1 MPASFIFPTTDRT
14 RAVRRQMP
22 LSRRQ
27 LLTRGLGVAAAWATG
42 GRAVAATVP
51 AVTTR
56 AVLNVGMR
64 PGQPLKSPLHPP
76 ALAHFV
82 DALPIPEVAHPYG
95 ARADPTD
102 SAKQL
107 PYYRLTMREVEVQV
121 HRDLKPTRCWSFGT
135 GVPGPTFETKSGH
148 GLLVEW
154 VNALPKRHLFPVDH
168 TICGAGANVPEV
180 RTVPHVHGARV
191 PPQGDGYPEHW
202 FTQGKSALYHY
213 PNRQDATTL
222 WYHDH
227 AMGIERLNQ
236 YAGLFGAFLIRDQTE
251 AALELPS
258 GPYDIP
264 LFLFDRL
271 LDGNGQLQYPTSGVP
286 ESPWVSEVYGDALL
300 VNGKLYPYLEV
311 EPRPYRFRLVN
322 ASNSRFY
329 YLSLSNRQSF
339 HQIGTDQGLLSAPLA
354 LSSVTLAPGERV
366 DLLIDFSVSAK
377 TEFLLK
383 SQSFELMQFRVSG
396 KTAAGPGRLPAT
408 LRPVERISRTAAV
421 ETRALKLNEFMDPK
435 THAMVMLLN
444 DAYWRYPVTEK
455 PALDTIEVWELVNFT
470 EDTHP
475 IHLHLVRF
483 QLLDRQHF
491 DVDAYN
497 FEHKFQTIGEPIL
510 PDASEAGWKDTIQ
523 AYPGMITRII
533 IPFRG
538 YPGRY
543 VWHCHVLEHAANEMM
558 RPFEVVQHTKQARRL

>member
-1 MPASFIFPTTDRT
+1 
-14 RAVRRQMP
+14 MP

-27 LLTRGLGVAAAWATG
+27 LLTRGLGVAAAWAAR
-42 GRAVAATVP
+42 GRAVAAP
-51 AVTTR
+51 APTLATR
-56 AVLNVGMR
+56 SILSAGMR
-64 PGQPLKSPLHPP
+64 PGQPIKLPLHPT
-76 ALAHFV
+76 ALAHWV
-82 DALPIPEVAHPYG
+82 DPLPIPEVAQAQG
-95 ARADPTD
+95 LRADPR
-102 SAKQL
+102 SASQRL
-107 PYYRLTMREVEVQV
+107 PYYRVAMRELEVQV
-121 HRDLKPTRCWSFGT
+121 HRDLKPTRCWSYGK
-135 GVPGPTFETKSGH
+135 GVPGPTFETKSGQ

-154 VNALPKRHLFPVDH
+154 VNSLPTHHLFPVDH
-168 TICGAGANVPEV
+168 TICGAGPNVPEV
-180 RTVPHVHGARV
+180 RTVAHVHGARV
-191 PPQGDGYPEHW
+191 PATSDGYPEAW
-202 FTQGKSALYHY
+202 FTRGKSALYHY
-213 PNRQDATTL
+213 PNHQEATTL

-258 GPYDIP
+258 GPYEVP

-271 LDGNGQLQYPTSGVP
+271 MDENGQLQYPTSGIP

-300 VNGKLYPYLEV
+300 VNGKLYPYLDV
-311 EPRPYRFRLVN
+311 EPRQYRFRLFN

-329 YLSLSNRQSF
+329 YLSLSNRQTF
-339 HQIGTDQGLLSAPLA
+339 HQVGTDQGLLPAPVAMTTL
-354 LSSVTLAPGERV
+354 TLAPGERADV
-366 DLLIDFSVSAK
+366 LIDFGASRE
-377 TEFLLK
+377 TQFLLK
-383 SQSFELMQFRVSG
+383 SQSFELLQFRVAG
-396 KTAAGPGRLPAT
+396 KLPSTPARFPT
-408 LRPVERISRTAAV
+408 VLRPVERIRRSAAV
-421 ETRALKLNEFMDPK
+421 KTRALKLKEYMDPK

-455 PALDTIEVWELVNFT
+455 PVLDTVEIWELVNFT

-523 AYPGMITRII
+523 AHPGMITRII
-533 IPFRG
+533 IPFQG

-558 RPFEVVQHTKQARRL
+558 RPFEVVRQARQAQNP